1 MISVWKKNKSRTT
14 GKPYYTNTLTN
25 ESKKIV
31 PNKNGIL
38 REFEESGNTF
48 IIYIPNVYL
57 NKQNSDYS
65 LEFSP
70 TRLDIPRQYIYEDLT
85 IADCIKELIEGA
97 YDIYSSMLK
106 ISFIKTTII
115 CGGQSPAYLC
125 LAMMNF
131 PIYNDD
137 KCNIIV
143 LPHSKFGQKTPY
155 HEIYAENMKYCARLK
170 EKGIEKQLKRNVII
184 IDSIVSGTG
193 ILALE
198 AALKHCYPDKNIS
211 KYSINDDH
219 SIPVDE
225 RYNFRC
231 KAIFS
236 DYFPRIVNSYYPKNF
251 EDSTNFIT
259 NFINLDNPVAE
270 MIIDIARNYP
280 RVRVED
286 TEWYRLNNI
295 ITPEIEAARIKY
307 KIKQERLGS
316 MGPMYPPPELGSMGA
331 MMGSYSSMGPMM
343 GSDSSMGQMMGS
355 AWMA

>member
-1 MISVWKKNKSRTT
+1 MISVWKKKKSRTT
-14 GKPYYTNTLTN
+14 GKPYYTNTMTN

-70 TRLDIPRQYIYEDLT
+70 TTLDIPRDLIYDDLT
-85 IADCIKELIEGA
+85 LADCIKELIEGA
-97 YDIYSSMLK
+97 YDIYLSMLK
-106 ISFIKTTII
+106 TSFIQTTII

-143 LPHSKFGQKTPY
+143 LPHSKHGQKTPY
-155 HEIYAENMKYCARLK
+155 NEIYAENMKYCARLMD
-170 EKGIEKQLKRNVII
+170 KGIEKQLNRNVII

-211 KYSINDDH
+211 KYSINNDH
-219 SIPVDE
+219 SIPVD
-225 RYNFRC
+225 RKYNFRC

-236 DYFPRIVNSYYPKNF
+236 DYFPRIVKSYYPRNF

-280 RVRVED
+280 SVRVED
-286 TEWYRLNNI
+286 TDWYRLNNI
-295 ITPEIEAARIKY
+295 ITPEIEAVRTKY
-307 KIKQERLGS
+307 KIKQERLAESGTMPVYRELGS
-316 MGPMYPPPELGSMGA
+316 MGPMMGYA
-331 MMGSYSSMGPMM
+331 SSIGPMM
-343 GSDSSMGQMMGS
+343 GSDSS
-355 AWMA
+355 WMA